1 MKALSDLIRFQLV
14 YWWCIF
20 ARIPDSYISAQE
32 SHLHLVMVSTLD
44 DLNRQRNQAGEE
56 SKRLT
61 RLLQESRKQLASVIR
76 REGHAKN
83 RRRRIGLRILA
94 IASDALTFLKSYLRS
109 ELSSA
114 SELVAD
120 AEYEEISREFLA
132 LSPAEVNEL
141 TDPMGASRCADL
153 QEAIDW
159 TIKSELHAWTS
170 FQNLAKGIAPTAG
183 VMIRRRQELQ
193 SRVMEPLGMTYKRST
208 RCSAT
213 YKRLSS

>member
-1 MKALSDLIRFQLV
+1 
-14 YWWCIF
+14 
-20 ARIPDSYISAQE
+20 
-32 SHLHLVMVSTLD
+32 MV
-44 DLNRQRNQAGEE
+44 N
-56 SKRLT
+56 
-61 RLLQESRKQLASVIR
+61 
-76 REGHAKN
+76 
-83 RRRRIGLRILA
+83 
-94 IASDALTFLKSYLRS
+94 ASDALTFVTSCLRS

-120 AEYEEISREFLA
+120 SEHQEFSREFLA

-153 QEAIDW
+153 QEAIGW
-159 TIKSELHAWTS
+159 IIKSELHAWTS
-170 FQNLAKGIAPTAG
+170 FQNLAKGIALTGGAM
-183 VMIRRRQELQ
+183 VRSRQESQ